1 MEVKTYIS
9 EFLPLDGRGYGT
21 DEPECRITIE
31 LGKVAIMINSKTDN
45 LCGHTVSVRTR
56 KILLYSEILCVVGEV
71 YSTYDGWGIF
81 HMSPYFWFYLFF
93 YIMGYGMSAYRVKK
107 KIYFL
112 YGCMVL
118 LALWTGIAEVM
129 KIPFI
134 DL

>member
-1 MEVKTYIS
+1 MVYADVPFWGSILLDYVSLKTVK
-9 EFLPLDGRGYGT
+9 DT
-21 DEPECRITIE
+21 D
-31 LGKVAIMINSKTDN
+31 S
-45 LCGHTVSVRTR
+45 R

>member
-1 MEVKTYIS
+1 
-9 EFLPLDGRGYGT
+9 
-21 DEPECRITIE
+21 
-31 LGKVAIMINSKTDN
+31 
-45 LCGHTVSVRTR
+45 
-56 KILLYSEILCVVGEV
+56 
-71 YSTYDGWGIF
+71 
-81 HMSPYFWFYLFF
+81 MSPYFWFYLFF